1 MVLVTTSQPTRSI
14 APSETSGVS
23 EPKPESN
30 SNVGGIIGGIAGGLL
45 GLVVIIF
52 AIRYL
57 LVCIDRMLHICKIIY
72 IPYSAAG
79 RVRARQTEVYLTQAI
94 SAAPQSL

>member
-1 MVLVTTSQPTRSI
+1 MVLVTTSQPLSRSI

-23 EPKPESN
+23 EPKSESS

-57 LVCIDRMLHICKIIY
+57 LVSIDGMF
-72 IPYSAAG
+72 
-79 RVRARQTEVYLTQAI
+79 YL
-94 SAAPQSL
+94 